1 MTATM
6 GGIPSDRVE
15 AMDLATN
22 ALKYASR
29 AQHED
34 RNPSHRDWRA
44 LHAGVVHSL
53 QHLIE
58 LTEVLAHQMPHY
70 GSEKILRADNA
81 AQGGNPYRQI
91 IEAACLASETR
102 HHLERARQA
111 ANKSW
116 AHIRHVDVAADPNP
130 APPED

>member
-6 GGIPSDRVE
+6 DSVPSDRVE

-34 RNPSHRDWRA
+34 HNPSHSDWRA

-58 LTEVLAHQMPHY
+58 LTEVLARQMPHY
-70 GSEKILRADNA
+70 GSDKILCADNA
-81 AQGGNPYRQI
+81 EQGGNPYRQI
-91 IEAACLASETR
+91 IEAACLTSETK

-111 ANKSW
+111 AHRSW
-116 AHIRHVDVAADPNP
+116 AHIRHVDVAADPNLVI
-130 APPED
+130 AED